1 MILIPTGCFIK
12 NQGKKAL
19 SADEQKLQTMEPKL
33 ANSIRK
39 IIYWNILG
47 GAKNPDEHPI
57 IDNVGVPLMTVV
69 MC

>member
-1 MILIPTGCFIK
+1 
-12 NQGKKAL
+12 
-19 SADEQKLQTMEPKL
+19 MEPKL

-57 IDNVGVPLMTVV
+57 IDIVGVPLMTVV